1 MRLQQGKEENGNSI
15 MLSMNLQVS
24 LGKGEK
30 FPVFKLFLNKRTH
43 ASFVRLD
50 SIFIMHW
57 SSMPTLKAFVPVALI
72 ELKGHFPDTS

>member
-15 MLSMNLQVS
+15 ILSMILQIS
-24 LGKGEK
+24 LGKGIN
-30 FPVFKLFLNKRTH
+30 FPFKLLLNKGTH
-43 ASFVRLD
+43 AFFGKLD
-50 SIFIMHW
+50 SIFIMNW

>member
-1 MRLQQGKEENGNSI
+1 MGISI
-15 MLSMNLQVS
+15 ILFMILQVS
-24 LGKGEK
+24 LGKRDK
-30 FPVFKLFLNKRTH
+30 FPFKLFRNKRTH
-43 ASFVRLD
+43 AFFVRLD